1 MPRAW
6 SPPCDRC
13 LSPTRHGRYCRRL
26 SPGGTTRCNRFL
38 CQVCRQ
44 LHLSYASCAEDGAN
58 FVRQPREEGPTPSG
72 RPDGDKDLIVTCQ
85 KDGTSTDAVVANRV
99 ELPINA
105 FTGDD
110 ERAPSLVVAADPS
123 TTLGEAQAGASEA
136 LAAALSKGE
145 EVACLSCLETLV
157 PPIAFGTMEGSRQR
171 PVSVGPHHTGDT
183 TVHLLEDALMLAEKA
198 RGHVDVHIANRTLTD
213 LQFEKANKWLQ
224 IECFEK
230 YFMHSQALKERIRQF
245 DRCPHQLS
253 RSQKQAV
260 RGSRRDAFK
269 AWTKGLM
276 GNTQL
281 FHAVMRNGMFEVEDL
296 QAFMV
301 AFLQIRTEAETG
313 ASSGDSHSA
322 AAPRLDDF
330 LPRSVG

>member
-1 MPRAW
+1 MASRA
-6 SPPCDRC
+6 SICVGDRVQFSDDEC
-13 LSPTRHGRYCRRL
+13 GAVLKPLRGKKRGPDRRVAQAPHPTSG
-26 SPGGTTRCNRFL
+26 PIAQAAFD
-38 CQVCRQ
+38 
-44 LHLSYASCAEDGAN
+44 SCAHTMEYEMA
-58 FVRQPREEGPTPSG
+58 FSG
-72 RPDGDKDLIVTCQ
+72 TASDLIAFL
-85 KDGTSTDAVVANRV
+85 SRTDAVVANRV
-99 ELPINA
+99 ELLINA
-105 FTGDD
+105 FAGDD

-123 TTLGEAQAGASEA
+123 TALGEAQAGASEA